1 MYISFRN
8 QLKSQLR
15 FERVTFTV
23 TNLWHNISC
32 LKRHDFAV
40 FIILSDNA
48 PVEQTKNN
56 LRTLYSTELR
66 I

>member
-8 QLKSQLR
+8 QLQLR

-32 LKRHDFAV
+32 LKRHDFAI
-40 FIILSDNA
+40 FIILSDNE
-48 PVEQTKNN
+48 PVTNQNKN
-56 LRTLYSTELR
+56 
-66 I
+66 